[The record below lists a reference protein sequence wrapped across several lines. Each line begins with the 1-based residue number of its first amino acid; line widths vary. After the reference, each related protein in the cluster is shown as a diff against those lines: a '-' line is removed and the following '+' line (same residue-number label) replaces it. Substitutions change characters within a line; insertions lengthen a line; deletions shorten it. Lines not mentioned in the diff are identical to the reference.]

1 MNREDCWY
9 SSVCNNTCSDT
20 CIRYNEM
27 KFLMDSSGIPKPQ
40 QMPLK
45 LIPVN
50 ESDRKIFIR
59 LNSIKNNIVNWVD
72 QGNNVYIASESAGV
86 AKTSWALKLML
97 KYFDEIWSGNG
108 FKVRGI
114 FIHTPTFL
122 SQLKNFQN
130 PLSEDYKYNI
140 MNTDLVIWDDIV
152 ASDKTSDYD
161 YTQLLMY
168 IDNRLLNKKSNI
180 YTSNIISKGALEQIL
195 GNRLTSRIYG
205 ESEPLII
212 TAEDYRGA
220 IYNDGK

>member
-9 SSVCNNTCSDT
+9 SSVCNNICSDT
-20 CIRYNEM
+20 CIRYMEM
-27 KFLMDSSGIPKPQ
+27 KFLMDNSGIPKPQ

-45 LIPVN
+45 LIPTN
-50 ESDRKIFIR
+50 ESDRQIFIR
-59 LNSIKNNIVNWVD
+59 LNSIKKDIVNWVE
-72 QGNNVYIASESAGV
+72 QGNNVYIASKSAGV

-108 FKVRGI
+108 FRIRGL

-122 SQLKNFQN
+122 TQLKNFQN
-130 PLSEDYKYNI
+130 PLSDEYKKNI

-180 YTSNIISKGALEQIL
+180 YTSNITSKKELEQIL

-205 ESEPLII
+205 EAEALII

-220 IYNDGK
+220 IYNG